1 MATSST
7 DAVDAVLEKLLS
19 VRGERPGKQV
29 ALEDNEI
36 RMLCIRAR
44 EVFMAQPILL
54 EPEAPIKICGDLCGN
69 QPKCRVHRQ
78 FFTKSPRGDGAAVL
92 ARSSGEEP
100 ASPRH
105 RAGVASMAWR
115 TTRRFSTNAP

>member
-54 EPEAPIKICGDLCGN
+54 ELEAPIKICGDLCGN
-69 QPKCRVHRQ
+69 QPVCSVHRQ
-78 FFTKSPRGDGAAVL
+78 FFTKSFLGDDAAIL

-105 RAGVASMAWR
+105 RAGGASMAWR
-115 TTRRFSTNAP
+115 P